1 MKKFCGILLSLALI
15 LSLSVSVYAVHTPN
29 GWCVIRNKTNT
40 QPVLAPEF
48 QFIEN
53 YDCCYVDRA
62 HGDTAEEKMLYLT
75 FDAGYE
81 NGNIAKILDILKEE
95 NVPAT
100 FFVLSHLVT
109 NNTDLVL
116 RMINE
121 GHTVANHTSRHR
133 DMTKCHDKTEFLN
146 ELAKLEA
153 VYLEK
158 TGKTMAKIYRPPEGK
173 LTEENL
179 QFLKDGGYKTVMWSF
194 AYADWDNEKQP
205 SPEKATKKIMANTHN
220 GAILLLHPTS
230 ATNAAILRDCIRTW
244 REMGYSFGRVEDI
257 RS

>member
-1 MKKFCGILLSLALI
+1 MKKICGILLSLLFTVCLTVNA
-15 LSLSVSVYAVHTPN
+15 YAVHVPN
-29 GWCVIRNKTNT
+29 GWCIIRNKTNT
-40 QPVLAPEF
+40 QPVLASEF
-48 QFIEN
+48 QFIEK
-53 YDCCYVDRA
+53 YDCCYVDKA
-62 HGDTAEEKMLYLT
+62 HGDTATEKMLYLT

-81 NGNIAKILDILKEE
+81 NGNIEKILDVLKEE
-95 NVPAT
+95 GVPAT
-100 FFVLSHLVT
+100 FFVLSHLVIK
-109 NNTDLVL
+109 NTDLVL
-116 RMINE
+116 RMANE

-133 DMTKCHDKTEFLN
+133 DMTKCHDKDEFLG

-179 QFLKDGGYKTVMWSF
+179 KFLREGGYKTVMWSF

-205 SPEKATKKIMANTHN
+205 SPEKAKEKIMENMHN
-220 GAILLLHPTS
+220 GAILLLHQT
-230 ATNAAILRDCIRTW
+230 AETNAYILCDCIRTW